1 MAGNLLPP
9 FTYFLRCTTLP
20 LLALFT
26 PVIALTGLEPNDAIT
41 QYSHAAW
48 TLQEGKLPGAALAL
62 TQTVDGAFWIGTE
75 SGLLR
80 FDGVN
85 FNRWSPPADGRF
97 PIEYIQALAPGRDG
111 SLWIGTLDGLAHLK
125 DDKVTYY
132 STRQGSVGS
141 AVSAILLDRHDAVWI
156 AKAGF
161 HSGGLCRVET
171 DVLHCFDSAQGL
183 PNGAIVS
190 LLEDHLGNLWF
201 GGSGGLYRWNGDSAQ
216 IYPSKES
223 IAMIS
228 SLTQGENTEI
238 IAANGVN
245 PLKHVVGSRLET
257 YGIQPVGRG
266 VEIRVLLTDSDG
278 ALWIGTNSRGLFH
291 VYKGHVDRY
300 DHSDGLSSDTVL
312 ALFEDREHNIWVG
325 TDRGIDRFHALPV
338 VTLSKREGLSQD
350 TAGSVF
356 ASEDGNVW
364 VGTTAGL
371 NRVRNHT
378 VTVYSTRDGLPSNEI
393 QAIMEDHSGGLWVG
407 TTAGLAYS
415 RNSRFHPVD
424 LPNGAKIRSLAA
436 GAEEPDGILWFS
448 DLEHGL
454 IQLRDGHIEK
464 LVPWSLFENKQA
476 YALAGDP
483 KGKGLWLGFRQGGIS
498 YYTAGE
504 ITRRYGASDGLAPGM
519 VTDLHVDKAGTLWIA
534 TEGGLSR
541 LRDGKILTLT
551 SANGLACDQIH
562 TLIEDDDEALWLN
575 TACGLVRIARGD
587 LSAWLGNP
595 RGKLTTKLFGP
606 ADGMRVRTA
615 PSGYSRRSAKSTDGR
630 LWFPVLDAVAVV
642 DPRHLP
648 ENHLAPPVQIEQ
660 LMADR
665 EPYAIHPGLMLP
677 PLTKDLQID
686 FTAFSFVAPEQV
698 HFRYKLEGYDN
709 DWSATTSLRQ
719 AQYTNLAPRHYRF
732 RVLAANN
739 DGVWN
744 EVGTSIEFGIRPT
757 FYQTSWFE
765 WSSFAAFGGL
775 LWMSYRLR
783 VRHVAAQISLRFEER
798 LAERTRISRE
808 LHDTLLQNITGFALQ
823 LGGLSKTVT
832 APDSAKERLVDL
844 RRQAEQWLREARDS
858 VWDLRAPVSEGQ
870 DFLESMRIV
879 GQQLTAGKQVRF
891 HIAVSGA
898 GREASIKVRKNLL
911 RIVQEATRNAIQHGG
926 ARQIDVR
933 ISYLNPDGIR
943 LQISDDGCGFN
954 LEEALHKVGHFGLVT
969 MRERAERVGADLK
982 MTSAPGQGAEVEVV
996 VPRTK

>member
-1 MAGNLLPP
+1 M
-9 FTYFLRCTTLP
+9 
-20 LLALFT
+20 
-26 PVIALTGLEPNDAIT
+26 VLTALEPSDAIT

-62 TQTVDGAFWIGTE
+62 TQTVEGTLWIGTE

-80 FDGVN
+80 FDGVS
-85 FNRWSPPADGRF
+85 FSRWYPPADGRF
-97 PIEYIQALAPGRDG
+97 PIEYVQALAPGRDG

-125 DDKVTYY
+125 DGKVRYY
-132 STRQGSVGS
+132 FTRQSSTDPVI
-141 AVSAILLDRHDAVWI
+141 SAILLDGHNTLWI

-161 HSGGLCRVET
+161 RSGGLCRVET

-190 LLEDHLGNLWF
+190 LLEDRLGNLWF
-201 GGSGGLYRWNGDSAQ
+201 GGVGGLYRWNGDAAQ
-216 IYPSKES
+216 IYPLQDPTATISS
-223 IAMIS
+223 IA
-228 SLTQGENTEI
+228 QGEDNEI
-238 IAANGVN
+238 IAANGLN
-245 PLKHVVGSRLET
+245 PLKHVVGSRLGN
-257 YGIQPVGRG
+257 YGIQPESPG
-266 VEIRVLLTDSDG
+266 VETRVLLTDSDG
-278 ALWIGTNSRGLFH
+278 ALWIGTSSQGLLH

-300 DHSDGLSSDTVL
+300 NHADGLSSDTVL
-312 ALFEDREHNIWVG
+312 VLFEDREHNIWVG
-325 TDRGIDRFHALPV
+325 TDRGIDRFRALPV
-338 VTLSKREGLSQD
+338 VNLSKREGLSRD

-356 ASEDGNVW
+356 ASKDGSVW
-364 VGTTAGL
+364 VGTSAGL
-371 NRVRNHT
+371 NRVRNHS
-378 VTVYSTRDGLPSNEI
+378 VTVYNSRDGLPSNAI

-436 GAEEPDGILWFS
+436 GAEEPDGTLWLS
-448 DLEHGL
+448 DAEHGL
-454 IQLRDGHIEK
+454 VQLRDGHIER
-464 LVPWSLFENKQA
+464 LLPWSLFENKQA
-476 YALAGDP
+476 YALTEDP
-483 KGKGLWLGFRQGGIS
+483 KGNGLWLGFRQGGIA
-498 YYTAGE
+498 YYTAGK
-504 ITRRYGASDGLAPGM
+504 ITRRYGASDGLAPGAI
-519 VTDLHVDKAGTLWIA
+519 TDLHLDKAGALWIA

-541 LRDGKILTLT
+541 LRAGQIRTLT
-551 SANGLACDQIH
+551 SANGLGCDRIH

-575 TACGLVRIARGD
+575 TACGLIRIARED

-595 RGKLTTKLFGP
+595 RGQLKTKLFGP
-606 ADGMRVRTA
+606 AEGMRVRTA
-615 PSGYSRRSAKSTDGR
+615 PGGYSRRSAKSADGR

-648 ENHLAPPVQIEQ
+648 ENRLAPPVQIEQ
-660 LMADR
+660 LMVDR
-665 EPYAIHPGLMLP
+665 KPYAIHPGLMLP
-677 PLTKDLQID
+677 PLTRDLQID
-686 FTAFSFVAPEQV
+686 YTAFSFAAPEQV
-698 HFRYKLEGYDN
+698 RFRYKLEGYDN

-719 AQYTNLAPRHYRF
+719 AQYTNLAPRNYRF

-744 EVGTSIEFGIRPT
+744 EVGASIEFGIRPT
-757 FYQTSWFE
+757 FYQTTWFK

-798 LAERTRISRE
+798 LSERTRISRE

-832 APDSAKERLVDL
+832 APESAKERLVDL

-879 GQQLTAGKQVRF
+879 GQQLTAGKQIRF

-898 GREASIKVRKNLL
+898 GREASITVRKNLL

-943 LQISDDGCGFN
+943 LQICDDGCGFN
-954 LEEALHKVGHFGLVT
+954 LEEASHRLGHFGLAT
-969 MRERAERVGADLK
+969 MRERAERVGGDLK
-982 MTSAPGQGAEVEVV
+982 MTSAPGQGAEIEVV